1 MSVPTRRPSTTPPAR
16 DVEGVDCAGERRR
29 VAAAGTAGSLLL
41 LFLSEDCDG
50 CRPFWPV
57 LGDPEALGLGQDD
70 GVLAVTR
77 PIPHADAAAL
87 SVLVPGD
94 AARTLVVLSRT
105 AWSDYRVQGP
115 PFFVLVDHG
124 HVVSEGVAWS
134 VGYVA
139 EHVRRAR
146 GRSGVRDGGSAGRP
160 RGSGADEV
168 GDVQGGHG

>member
-1 MSVPTRRPSTTPPAR
+1 M
-16 DVEGVDCAGERRR
+16 
-29 VAAAGTAGSLLL
+29 VAAGAAGSLLL

-57 LGDPEALGLGQDD
+57 LGDPESLGLDRGDR
-70 GVLAVTR
+70 VLAVTR
-77 PIPHADAAAL
+77 PAPHEDPAAL
-87 SVLVPGD
+87 GALVPGD
-94 AARTLVVLSRT
+94 AARTLVVLSQT

-115 PFFVLVDHG
+115 PFFALVDHG

-146 GRSGVRDGGSAGRP
+146 RPSGARDGGSAGQP
-160 RGSGADEV
+160 RGSGADEA